1 MKKLGIFLMAFFMV
15 ITFNSYTQAQAKEN
29 TQSPKTTVNGKF
41 IKVRYNQPSLRNRK
55 LGTDLAP
62 YGKVWRTGADS
73 TTKITFTKDVQFGG
87 KDVKAGTY
95 ALFTIPTEKEWTVIL
110 NNDWQKWG
118 AYSYD
123 QTKDLVR
130 VNVPAKKAPK
140 TEEKFTIK
148 VDDKSNNADLVMM
161 WGDVMVAVPVKQ
173 K

>member
-1 MKKLGIFLMAFFMV
+1 MKKLGIFLMTFLLV
-15 ITFNSYTQAQAKEN
+15 VTFNNLSQAQENAK
-29 TQSPKTTVNGKF
+29 SPKTTLEGKF
-41 IKVRYNQPSLRNRK
+41 VKINYNQPSLRNRK
-55 LGTDLAP
+55 LGTELAP

-95 ALFTIPTEKEWTVIL
+95 ALFTIPNQNEWTVIL

-123 QTKDLVR
+123 QSKDLVR
-130 VNVPAKKAPK
+130 VNVPAKKNAK
-140 TEEKFTIK
+140 VEEKFTMK
-148 VDDKSNNADLVMM
+148 LDDKSNNADLVMM
-161 WGDVMVAVPVKQ
+161 WGDVMVSVPIKQ

>member
-1 MKKLGIFLMAFFMV
+1 MKKLGILLMTFFMV
-15 ITFNSYTQAQAKEN
+15 ITFNEFSQAQQKEN
-29 TQSPKTTVNGKF
+29 TQSPKATVEGKF
-41 IKVRYNQPSLRNRK
+41 VKIRYNRPSLRNRK
-55 LGTDLAP
+55 LGTELAP

-95 ALFTIPTEKEWTVIL
+95 ALFTVPNEKEWTVVL

-123 QTKDLVR
+123 QSKDVIR
-130 VNVPAKKAPK
+130 VNVPAKKSPK
-140 TEEKFTIK
+140 TEETFTIK
-148 VDDKSNNADLVMM
+148 VDDKSNNADLVMA
-161 WGDVMVAVPVKQ
+161 WGDVMVAVPIKQ